1 MKTVRPIKYS
11 AASVMAPPW
20 MARATVLVISIQSF
34 ISTKNIY
41 GTKNFTYKNY
51 IYIYIYF

>member
-11 AASVMAPPW
+11 AVSVMAPPW

-34 ISTKNIY
+34 IFTKNIY
-41 GTKNFTYKNY
+41 GTKNFTYKN
-51 IYIYIYF
+51 